1 MSNIAM
7 IIAAAQSEG
16 VTTHGATMQ
25 AFQPTAARCSSSS
38 SSCCVACVKL
48 K

>member
-1 MSNIAM
+1 MTNHSM
-7 IIAAAQSEG
+7 LIAAAQSAG
-16 VTTHGATMQ
+16 VSTHGASLQ